1 MDEQEQ
7 KDMNK
12 AELITALAAKAD
24 LTKDRSAAAL
34 SALLA
39 TITEPLTVGDKVA
52 MNTLYYFL
60 G

>member
-1 MDEQEQ
+1 
-7 KDMNK
+7 MNK